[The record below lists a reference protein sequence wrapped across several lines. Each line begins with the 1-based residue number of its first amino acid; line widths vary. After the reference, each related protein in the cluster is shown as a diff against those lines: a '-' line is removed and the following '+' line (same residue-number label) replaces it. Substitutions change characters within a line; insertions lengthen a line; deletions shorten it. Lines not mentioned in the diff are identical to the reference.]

1 MKHSDFLIE
10 QAAQYSPTSFLH
22 KLHNSLGSDLLL
34 SLELDVKKGNISLF
48 SDIENQTTVYYRHLQ
63 WDSDYFG
70 IPTYRIELMCSES
83 TAKLAID
90 SYRKC
95 IDKLSIKLKEMHG
108 SSYLFGEIPSE
119 AILPIQAL
127 CLSEWRLVETRLTY
141 YTDQIKSY
149 NYPKRFPVRN
159 ATPAD
164 IENLKSTAM
173 KSRND
178 FDRFHADYFFNEQ
191 TADRFLATF
200 VENSVHGFADITL
213 VPNPDENSADAFL
226 TANLLPANP
235 SMQDKSIARMI
246 LSAVGEK
253 RRGWYV
259 KLISEMSYIFKDKG
273 IDVAFM
279 TTQST
284 NKAVIRTWEKL
295 GYSYGKSS
303 HIFVKV
309 I

>member
-1 MKHSDFLIE
+1 MKHSGFLIA
-10 QAAQYSPTSFLH
+10 QAAQFSPTSFFH
-22 KLHNSLGSDLLL
+22 KFHNSLGNDLLL
-34 SLELDVKKGNISLF
+34 SLEIDVEKGNIELF
-48 SDIENQTTVYYRHLQ
+48 SDNENQTTVYYRHLQ

-83 TAKLAID
+83 VAKPAID

-95 IDKLSIKLKEMHG
+95 ISELSIKLKEIHG
-108 SSYLFGEIPSE
+108 NAYLFCEIPSE
-119 AILPIQAL
+119 AIFAIQAL

-141 YTDQIKSY
+141 YTDQIQSY

-159 ATPAD
+159 ATPVD

-178 FDRFHADYFFNEQ
+178 FDRFHADYFFSEL
-191 TADRFLATF
+191 TADKFLATF

-213 VPNPDENSADAFL
+213 VPNPDKNSADAFL

-235 SMQDKSIARMI
+235 SIPDKSSARMI

-303 HIFVKV
+303 HVFVKV